1 MDRLTEKQ
9 LEVLQLIY
17 NYSKEYSYPP
27 TIQELAMD
35 MGVKSKNAIVKHLDA
50 LQKKGYISKD
60 SSTARGIRI
69 IRTDILVDKEEL
81 KTNEIPLIGSVA
93 AGLPIMAIENIERH
107 ITIPDD
113 FVKNNMIY
121 YALRVQGESMIDAGI
136 HDSDIVIVQQ
146 TNNARHNDI
155 VVALIDEEATVK
167 RIKKDSPI
175 VYLKAEN
182 ENYSD
187 IYPKGDWSI
196 QGRVVGLIREM

>member
-1 MDRLTEKQ
+1 MERLTEKQ

-50 LQKKGYISKD
+50 LQRKGYISKD

-69 IRTDILVDKEEL
+69 IRTDILVEKEEL
-81 KTNEIPLIGSVA
+81 KKNEIPLIGSVA
-93 AGLPIMAIENIERH
+93 AGLPIMAIENIEKH
-107 ITIPDD
+107 LTIPDD
-113 FVKNNMIY
+113 FIQANQVY
-121 YALRVQGESMIDAGI
+121 YALRVQGESMIESGI
-136 HDSDIVIVQQ
+136 NDGDIVIVQQ

-155 VVALIDEEATVK
+155 IVALIDEEATVK
-167 RIKKDSPI
+167 RIKKDGPI

-187 IYPKGDWSI
+187 IYPKGDWTI